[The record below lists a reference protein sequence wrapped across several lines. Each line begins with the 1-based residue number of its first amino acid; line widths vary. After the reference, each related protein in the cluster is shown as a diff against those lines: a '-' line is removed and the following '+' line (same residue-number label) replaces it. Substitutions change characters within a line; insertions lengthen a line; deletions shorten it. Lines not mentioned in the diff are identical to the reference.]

1 MFWQLQEAKQKFSKL
16 VRTALEDGPQVVTRH
31 GEEVVVVVSAKEFK
45 RLKGK
50 RRSLKEFLL
59 SESGPDFEALHSEL
73 ERIRDL
79 PRPVDL

>member
-50 RRSLKEFLL
+50 KRSLKEFLL
-59 SESGPDFEALHSEL
+59 SGPDFEDLHREL

>member
-1 MFWQLQEAKQKFSKL
+1 MSWQIQEAKQKFSKL
-16 VRTALEDGPQVVTRH
+16 IRDTLTKGPQVVTRH
-31 GEEVVVVVSAKEFK
+31 GEEVVVVISAKEFE

-50 RRSLKEFLL
+50 KRSLKEFLL
-59 SESGPDFEALHSEL
+59 SGPDFDDLHQEL